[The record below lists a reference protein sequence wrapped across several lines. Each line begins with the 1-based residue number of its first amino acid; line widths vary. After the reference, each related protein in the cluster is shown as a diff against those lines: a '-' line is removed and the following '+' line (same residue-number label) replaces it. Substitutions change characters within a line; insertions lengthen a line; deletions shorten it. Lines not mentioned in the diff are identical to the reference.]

1 MVDDQGHIPL
11 HCAAMNPGGTAFHA
25 ILKSTSASLFDLP
38 DKQGLTPFL
47 LSARYAAPK
56 QLRLLVKRG
65 ANTSARNVQA
75 QTGFHLLAQS
85 LEGADPASCL
95 AQLREKEPL
104 LMDAKDD
111 QGHTPLTLS
120 ASVGNSD
127 VLADLL
133 QARADVNVVD
143 DEGHMS
149 LHWAAAGRNPL
160 CVKML
165 TEYLKEHRGDLNPR
179 FVLLM
184 LLNIP
189 L

>member
-11 HCAAMNPGGTAFHA
+11 HSAAMNPGGTAFPA
-25 ILKSTSASLFDLP
+25 ILKATPASLLDLP

-47 LSARYAAPK
+47 LSSRYGASK

-65 ANTSARNVQA
+65 ANTSARNVQR

-85 LEGADPASCL
+85 LEGADPVSCL
-95 AQLREKEPL
+95 TQLREKEPL

-111 QGHTPLTLS
+111 QGHTPISLS
-120 ASVGNSD
+120 ASVGNSE

-133 QARADVNVVD
+133 QARADLNAVD
-143 DEGHMS
+143 DEGHTS

-160 CVKML
+160 CVRML
-165 TEYLKEHRGDLNPR
+165 TEHLKANRGDINPKL
-179 FVLLM
+179 VL
-184 LLNIP
+184 I
-189 L
+189 